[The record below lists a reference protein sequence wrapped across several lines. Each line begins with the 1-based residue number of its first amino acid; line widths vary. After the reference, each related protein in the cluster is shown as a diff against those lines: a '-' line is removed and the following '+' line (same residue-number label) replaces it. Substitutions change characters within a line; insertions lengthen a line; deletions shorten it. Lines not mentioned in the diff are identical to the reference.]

1 MDGGVVMFITEK
13 NKKIKKKMK
22 EKKKESHSLSH
33 KLNITNE
40 FIDKFN

>member
-1 MDGGVVMFITEK
+1 
-13 NKKIKKKMK
+13 MK

-40 FIDKFN
+40 FIDKFNW